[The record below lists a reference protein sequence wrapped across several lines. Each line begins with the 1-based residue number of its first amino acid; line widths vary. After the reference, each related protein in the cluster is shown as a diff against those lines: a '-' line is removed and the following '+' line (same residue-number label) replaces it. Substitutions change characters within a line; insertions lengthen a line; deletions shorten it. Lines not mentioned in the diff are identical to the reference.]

1 MGAGV
6 AYWGCWR
13 TGACG
18 SLAMPRHIRC
28 CPPQAGEELAD
39 DWELLAEEDGLMV
52 QAAPKKK
59 VYSSQFL
66 MRFQARAPA
75 ARVRTHH
82 RL

>member
-1 MGAGV
+1 
-6 AYWGCWR
+6 
-13 TGACG
+13 
-18 SLAMPRHIRC
+18 MPRHIRC

>member
-1 MGAGV
+1 
-6 AYWGCWR
+6 
-13 TGACG
+13 
-18 SLAMPRHIRC
+18 MPRHIRC

-75 ARVRTHH
+75 ARVRTRH